1 MDRTSNKSTCQQLA
15 ALLLLLVSEIIRNN
29 KLPAA
34 AAAAGPA
41 QNRSKKCLLAAC
53 CWLRTSWLAAAA
65 YWLLPTGCW
74 LLAADQWA
82 ILLLV
87 LDSLLPLLHA
97 AAATAAALAA
107 GAAKTCLSY
116 SLARSPL
123 RLPGSADIYSRYI
136 HWYTLISMY
145 THHNP
150 CGDSRAMTIHFTK
163 TECVFVREIIL
174 TKQRSMFQHP
184 HRRCAMLGTPSRS
197 RRFWDWRLWGYY
209 MVSYE
214 KPFRMLWVSIL

>member
-34 AAAAGPA
+34 AAAGGAGA
-41 QNRSKKCLLAAC
+41 KSQQKNA
-53 CWLRTSWLAAAA
+53 CWLPAAGFVPPD
-65 YWLLPTGCW
+65 WRLLPTGCW
-74 LLAADQWA
+74 LLAANQWA

-123 RLPGSADIYSRYI
+123 RLPGSADIYSRYT